1 MTIHITGS
9 KKSSNEK
16 QTSNVKQEKIKDKR
30 QLLVQTC
37 EARPFIKI
45 HGKGLEFD
53 SERDMK
59 AKNPELN
66 RKR

>member
-1 MTIHITGS
+1 MTIHVTGR

-37 EARPFIKI
+37 EARPFIKKNMT
-45 HGKGLEFD
+45 KGLNLILQEI
-53 SERDMK
+53 
-59 AKNPELN
+59 
-66 RKR
+66 